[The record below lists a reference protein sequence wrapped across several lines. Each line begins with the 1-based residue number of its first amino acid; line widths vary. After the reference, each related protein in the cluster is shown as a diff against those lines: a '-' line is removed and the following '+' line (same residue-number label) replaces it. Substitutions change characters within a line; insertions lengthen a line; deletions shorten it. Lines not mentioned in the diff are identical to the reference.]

1 VARSSGESVV
11 VEMEDAVKL
20 LVEHLVLP
28 ALPHGRLDL
37 EEALMPEK
45 QETLARQVRI
55 GFSVAICGCWRSC
68 GLRWGFAGGFQ
79 GSCRP
84 YGRAYKVDPDSNY
97 SM

>member
-1 VARSSGESVV
+1 VARRSGESVV

-20 LVEHLVLP
+20 LVEYLVLP
-28 ALPHGRLDL
+28 ALPHGRLNL

-55 GFSVAICGCWRSC
+55 GFSVAQ
-68 GLRWGFAGGFQ
+68 WGFAGGFQ